1 MTDHDV
7 RPALRRDLAQLDLV
21 HEASRPG
28 MVMVIGDPPVGH
40 VRVDLLDGFA
50 HLDSVVVGADLGG
63 TNRRAL
69 VEAVCERLSAR
80 GLGQLTA
87 TPYAG
92 AEAASYADLGFSEVP
107 EGEPVPRPLAELA
120 DQPGRVLVRRVL
132 RAHRTTAELDEWVAR
147 LDAPRDVGTLKAV
160 VRRPVPGE
168 REVLH
173 VGHLDVTE
181 GLVGDSWSTRPTRHM
196 PDGVPDPDMQLN
208 VMHHGLV
215 QFLAQDPD
223 RDELAGDQLYVDLDL
238 SHDHLPAW
246 SELHIGGPEGA
257 VIVVTEVPHNG
268 CGKFIARFGKDAMS
282 FVNGPEG
289 KPRRLRGL
297 CAKVVRPGPVRPG
310 DEVVVVRPP
319 APPADHVAE

>member
-1 MTDHDV
+1 MTDHV
-7 RPALRRDLAQLDLV
+7 RPALRRDLAQLDLA

-28 MVMVIGDPPVGH
+28 LVMVIGDPPVGH

-50 HLDSVVVGADLGG
+50 HLDSIVVGADLGG
-63 TNRRAL
+63 TNTRAL

-87 TPYAG
+87 APYAG
-92 AEAASYADLGFSEVP
+92 AEAATYADLGFTEVP
-107 EGEPVPRPLAELA
+107 EGEPVPRPLLAVA

-132 RAHRTTAELDEWVAR
+132 RAHRTAAELDDWVAT
-147 LDAPRDVGTLKAV
+147 LDAPRDVGTVMAV
-160 VRRPVPGE
+160 IRRPVPGQ
-168 REVLH
+168 REVLQ

-181 GLVGDSWSTRPTRHM
+181 GLVGDSWSTRSTRHM
-196 PDGVPDPDMQLN
+196 PEGAPDPDMQLN

-215 QFLAQDPD
+215 QFLAQDPG
-223 RDELAGDQLYVDLDL
+223 RDELAGDQMYVDLDL
-238 SHDHLPAW
+238 SHANLPAW

-268 CGKFIARFGKDAMS
+268 CGKFIARFGKDAMT

-319 APPADHVAE
+319 GPPDGHPAE